1 MTGNAVISNKTD
13 GRGRLR
19 TLLTTAL
26 VGLAGSLAFA
36 AVPLALEDGIDYT
49 DTSTDTTQVD
59 FSYEAGQLVFH
70 LGADAGAAF
79 PAVIIGE
86 SPRFV
91 TGEVPATDF
100 LAGELEGVEL
110 DLRAGTL
117 NAVSLEHDASLAD
130 VVDAYISNFESLGF
144 TITEESSAGNVRV
157 FTFANGEGSL
167 RAVFAPQGGGARAHI
182 ATL

>member
-1 MTGNAVISNKTD
+1 MTSNTETSNKTF

-19 TLLTTAL
+19 TLVMTAL

-36 AVPLALEDGIDYT
+36 AVPLALDDGIDYT
-49 DTSTDTTQVD
+49 DTSNDTTQVD
-59 FSYEAGQLVFH
+59 FSYEDGQLVFH
-70 LGADAGAAF
+70 LGADAGTAF
-79 PAVIIGE
+79 PAVVIGE
-86 SPRFV
+86 SPRFDA
-91 TGEVPATDF
+91 GEVPADAF

-110 DLRAGTL
+110 DVRAGTL
-117 NAVSLEHDASLAD
+117 NAVSLEHDAALAD
-130 VVDAYISNFESLGF
+130 VVDAYATHFGDLGF

-167 RAVFAPQGGGARAHI
+167 RAVFTPQGAGARAHI